1 MTQQPSFQLTIL
13 RPLRPSDIPNQSTI
27 DEAGLQLLKSTY
39 SWKAGKTFNG
49 VKTYSRSKTSDDG
62 APWFCRVS
70 EHASSEVDFD
80 TLWRAL
86 SVNKAETEKQFI
98 PEISKVT
105 KVKDLTPQQQ
115 IWTMLYKFSPPIADR
130 IFTVVQSISLHEES
144 GRRSGLVVS
153 IPVDLSGDHEAS
165 QLEAAGV
172 RGKYVS
178 VEQLVE
184 LENGSVEWR
193 MATSSSPGGRI
204 PSFIVDSTMASTIA
218 KDVPHLLSW
227 LKGQTKTKS

>member
-1 MTQQPSFQLTIL
+1 
-13 RPLRPSDIPNQSTI
+13 
-27 DEAGLQLLKSTY
+27 
-39 SWKAGKTFNG
+39 
-49 VKTYSRSKTSDDG
+49 
-62 APWFCRVS
+62 
-70 EHASSEVDFD
+70 
-80 TLWRAL
+80 
-86 SVNKAETEKQFI
+86 
-98 PEISKVT
+98 
-105 KVKDLTPQQQ
+105 
-115 IWTMLYKFSPPIADR
+115 MLYKFSPPIADR

-144 GRRSGLVVS
+144 GRRSGLIVS

-218 KDVPHLLSW
+218 KVGSPSSFWLYNDSKRVQDVPHLLSW